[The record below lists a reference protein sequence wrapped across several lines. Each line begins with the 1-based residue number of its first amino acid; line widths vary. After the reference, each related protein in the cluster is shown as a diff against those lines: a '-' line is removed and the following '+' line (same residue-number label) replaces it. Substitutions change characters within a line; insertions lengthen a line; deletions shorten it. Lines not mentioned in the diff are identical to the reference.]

1 MLHFIVVV
9 SVLPIPKNLLFR
21 CGNYPTPI
29 VNALLVIRVF
39 LTLSVG
45 LLLRYQIQILIL
57 RYPLI
62 NKKFLILIINLLH
75 SLLQIQHPRQL
86 RATPCPSLAFYCI
99 ALKHSYHFLRPLL
112 ILQVILFDIGLE
124 LLVLHFGN
132 FLFKGDILYQKS
144 VPNVCMLCYGS
155 FLFFDNFLGNVI
167 HFSYL
172 VNNIPLCFWL

>member
-1 MLHFIVVV
+1 MVV
-9 SVLPIPKNLLFR
+9 SVLAIPKHLLFR
-21 CGNYPTPI
+21 RGNYSTPI

-112 ILQVILFDIGLE
+112 ILQIILLDIGLE
-124 LLVLHFGN
+124 LLILHLSYFV
-132 FLFKGDILYQKS
+132 FKGHILNKEC
-144 VPNVCMLCYGS
+144 VPNVSMLCYGS
-155 FLFFDNFLGNVI
+155 FLFFDNFLAYVI
-167 HFSYL
+167 HFAYL
-172 VNNIPLCFWL
+172 VNYVPLCFWL